1 MALCDVKKFSV
12 ILLALFLVAPPVIS
26 NVVYVRPNNSTSC
39 PGQPCHTLMEY
50 AADVELLPSNTE
62 AIFGIGDHLLD
73 TTLRFGYS
81 NITFTGN
88 MAKILFYPR
97 AYIVVT
103 GIENITLN
111 LLQCELYEQI
121 SQYSFIFLN
130 NANSIEIANISF
142 KEFNYER
149 LYIMTLSI
157 ISSLNSNVKFSNC
170 SFLDIINIGGI
181 LEARNS
187 EIDFSGNNFT
197 NNSAFF
203 SSSHGLLHM
212 ISSNVTF
219 NDNIF
224 YQNAKK
230 MLRSIILIQFSSI
243 QFSGITMFKENGRCI
258 RSIQSTVQIDGI
270 AVFENNTL
278 SHVIEAATNSLLE
291 MKGNVT
297 FISNKNNYVILLH
310 SQTQMNSTGE
320 IFFYNNN
327 INVSS
332 VISVSNSDM
341 YLSGITNFESNSAAI
356 KATNSQLELNGKVTF
371 NNHDQQVIRLARESS
386 MNCFGEVTFSNNI
399 ITGSSVVSA
408 DMSNLSFSGMTMF
421 KENGWCIYSIQST
434 VQIDGIAVFENN
446 THVIEAVANSQLK
459 MKGNVTFINNK
470 NYYVVHSR
478 TQMNSTGEKENGWC
492 IRSIQSTVQIDG
504 IAVFENNTHV
514 IEASTNSQLEMK
526 GNVTFINNKNYY
538 VILLRSRTQMNS
550 TGEIFFYNNNINV
563 SSVISVSNSDMYL
576 SGITNFESNS
586 GAIEATTFSQLELNG
601 KVTFSNHDQQV
612 IHLTSESSMNC
623 FGEVTFSNNII
634 TGSSVV
640 SAHMSNLSFS
650 GIMNFDSNSALNA
663 NGGAIHALESDVVLE
678 GTMNFFNNE
687 AQGGYGGAV
696 FVNRSTLHIDGIIS
710 FENNTARKDLNIN
723 TNGGA
728 IYSFDSDVTLK
739 GSIDFLNNWAEEGF
753 GGAIFAFSS
762 TLQTE
767 GDCMFADNNA
777 KSLGGV
783 IFVVDSDIQLS
794 GNIQFEKNKALSG
807 GAIAFDN
814 STLTLLGP
822 VTVDFIENE
831 AEDAGGALFLLD
843 QDSITLCDKKLSYFS
858 TEECFFRLLNFNETD
873 QNIQLN
879 FRGNIAENGGT
890 VLYGGSL
897 DECTVD
903 ISGTSKKGFEAF
915 EDISDITYPNNN
927 DSSSDIT
934 SNPKEMCFCINGTT
948 PDCSLIYPEENI
960 TTVRGRHF
968 NLSVVLVGQGNKPVA
983 STLRAYIHND
993 DNLTQLHPATHI
1005 TSTKQS
1011 ICTDISFMMF
1021 SGNGSKTLVLYPDEG
1036 PCFSSNT
1043 AKKRVQIDF
1052 DNCPPGFT
1060 LDPEHN
1066 YTRCACEQRLIEVN
1080 ETNKCDIEEEVIERP
1095 DGTWIK
1101 PTWDEDGNY
1110 IGFILSRY
1118 CPFNYCN
1125 EIQSLNFLFD
1135 DGNNVSDAQ
1144 CDENRT
1150 GTLCG
1155 NCTDN
1160 HSLTLNQFK
1169 CRECG
1174 NEYISLLVLFA
1185 FAGVLLIV
1193 ILTGLHMTVAAG
1205 TINGLILYANII
1217 GANSERFFSH
1227 TEVNVFTV
1235 FISWL
1240 NLDFGFDLC
1249 FFDGLDFYTY
1259 VWLQYAFPLYLWFL
1273 MGIIILSSRRSA
1285 IMMKLLGS
1293 NPIAVLAT
1301 LILLSYTALLQNIIA
1316 ALSFTRLEFAN
1327 GTTTTVW
1334 LFNGNIAFM
1343 EGNHLILAITSL
1355 FISAFFFL
1363 PFTFFLMFGYYL
1375 LAFSNRRCF
1384 TWLNRFKPLLDAF
1397 YGPYQKEVR
1406 FWTGFMLL
1414 LRFCLYLTFALKRSR
1429 DDSTDLLAILTVF
1442 SIVISLAWLSRRGIY
1457 EKLYL
1462 DLLEASFILNI
1473 FLLTTVTYYY
1483 DTEGFSEHQD
1493 TATYVSVGI
1502 AIAEFVGIVIFHI
1515 TCRILKC
1522 PCAKHLRER
1531 VLKYNANG
1539 EENLPL
1545 RNNEFVHTREA
1556 VDNHD
1561 LQVDDQI

>member
-1 MALCDVKKFSV
+1 MALCDINVKKFSV

-39 PGQPCHTLMEY
+39 PGQPCHTLIEY
-50 AADVELLPSNTE
+50 AADVTLLPSNTE
-62 AIFGIGDHLLD
+62 AIFGIGDHLLN
-73 TTLRFGYS
+73 TTLRLENLT
-81 NITFTGN
+81 NITFNGN
-88 MAKILFYPR
+88 MAKILFYPL
-97 AYIVVT
+97 ASIVV
-103 GIENITLN
+103 INVEDIKLN
-111 LLQCELYEQI
+111 FLQCELY
-121 SQYSFIFLN
+121 QYSNSRIFLD
-130 NANSIEIANISF
+130 NAGSVEIA
-142 KEFNYER
+142 
-149 LYIMTLSI
+149 SI
-157 ISSLNSNVKFSNC
+157 IFRGMQYSRSDSMDTISSVNSSVKIINC
-170 SFLDIINIGGI
+170 SFHDIIGSII
-181 LEARNS
+181 DAS
-187 EIDFSGNNFT
+187 SASVIDFSGNYFT
-197 NNSAFF
+197 NNSFPFQATVTILV
-203 SSSHGLLHM
+203 SIAYST
-212 ISSNVTF
+212 VTF

-224 YQNAKK
+224 YQNAFFFYTIGYVIYI
-230 MLRSIILIQFSSI
+230 RGSSV
-243 QFSGITMFKENGRCI
+243 QFSGLTTFKDNPCSCIGIIYLSTAQVNGRAI
-258 RSIQSTVQIDGI
+258 
-270 AVFENNTL
+270 FENN
-278 SHVIEAATNSLLE
+278 SVAIVIESSTHLE
-291 MKGNVT
+291 LKGNVT
-297 FISNKNNYVILLH
+297 FMLATVAIVLRGHALINC
-310 SQTQMNSTGE
+310 TGE
-320 IFFYNNN
+320 VAFYNNN
-327 INVSS
+327 LAFRVF
-332 VISVSNSDM
+332 NS
-341 YLSGITNFESNSAAI
+341 YLYFSGVTNFESNLVAI
-356 KATNSQLELNGKVTF
+356 NAYQSSQLELNGKVTF
-371 NNHDQQVIRLARESS
+371 SNHNKQVIRLFDESS

-399 ITGSSVVSA
+399 ITGSSV
-408 DMSNLSFSGMTMF
+408 
-421 KENGWCIYSIQST
+421 IY
-434 VQIDGIAVFENN
+434 
-446 THVIEAVANSQLK
+446 
-459 MKGNVTFINNK
+459 
-470 NYYVVHSR
+470 
-478 TQMNSTGEKENGWC
+478 
-492 IRSIQSTVQIDG
+492 
-504 IAVFENNTHV
+504 
-514 IEASTNSQLEMK
+514 
-526 GNVTFINNKNYY
+526 
-538 VILLRSRTQMNS
+538 
-550 TGEIFFYNNNINV
+550 
-563 SSVISVSNSDMYL
+563 
-576 SGITNFESNS
+576 
-586 GAIEATTFSQLELNG
+586 
-601 KVTFSNHDQQV
+601 
-612 IHLTSESSMNC
+612 
-623 FGEVTFSNNII
+623 
-634 TGSSVV
+634 
-640 SAHMSNLSFS
+640 AHTSNLSFS
-650 GIMNFDSNSALNA
+650 GITKFDSNSALNA
-663 NGGAIHALESDVVLE
+663 NGGA
-678 GTMNFFNNE
+678 
-687 AQGGYGGAV
+687 V
-696 FVNRSTLHIDGIIS
+696 FINGSTLHTDGIIS
-710 FENNTARKDLNIN
+710 FESNTARKGLNIN

-753 GGAIFAFSS
+753 GGAIFSFSS
-762 TLQTE
+762 TLQIE
-767 GDCMFADNNA
+767 GDCRFANNNA
-777 KSLGGV
+777 KSRGGV

-794 GNIQFEKNKALSG
+794 GDIQFQKNKAQSG

-831 AEDAGGALFLLD
+831 AEDAGGALFFLD

-879 FRGNIAENGGT
+879 FWGNIAENGGT

-915 EDISDITYPNNN
+915 EDISDTYPNNDN
-927 DSSSDIT
+927 SSDIT

-960 TTVRGRHF
+960 TTVRGRQF

-983 STLRAYIHND
+983 STLRAYIDND
-993 DNLTQLHPATHI
+993 DILTQLHPATHI
-1005 TSTKQS
+1005 TST

-1060 LDPEHN
+1060 LDPKHN

-1155 NCTDN
+1155 NCTEN

-1227 TEVNVFTV
+1227 KVNVFTV

-1240 NLDFGFDLC
+1240 NLDFGFDYCL
-1249 FFDGLDFYTY
+1249 FDELDFYTY
-1259 VWLQYAFPLYLWFL
+1259 VWLQYAFPIYLWFL

-1285 IMMKLLGS
+1285 VMMKLLGS

-1483 DTEGFSEHQD
+1483 DTEGFSEQHQD

>member
-12 ILLALFLVAPPVIS
+12 ILLALFLVPPVIS

-39 PGQPCHTLMEY
+39 PGQPCHTLIEY

-62 AIFGIGDHLLD
+62 AIFGIGDHLLN
-73 TTLRFGYS
+73 TTLKLENVT

-88 MAKILFYPR
+88 MAKILSYPLGS
-97 AYIVVT
+97 INIIDV
-103 GIENITLN
+103 EDITLN
-111 LLQCELYEQI
+111 FLQCELYENSNIAFI
-121 SQYSFIFLN
+121 SLE
-130 NANSIEIANISF
+130 NAGSVEIANVNF
-142 KEFNYER
+142 KGM
-149 LYIMTLSI
+149 LYFFSDTINTIRSV
-157 ISSLNSNVKFSNC
+157 NSDVKFTNC
-170 SFLDIINIGGI
+170 SFLDIKGSIIDVRS
-181 LEARNS
+181 ES
-187 EIDFSGNNFT
+187 EIAFSGNNFT
-197 NNSAFF
+197 NNSIYFDYRVPSVSIR
-203 SSSHGLLHM
+203 SSV
-212 ISSNVTF
+212 VTF

-224 YQNAKK
+224 YQNNLYYSSPLSSVIHIEGQSTVEFSGLMTFKENV
-230 MLRSIILIQFSSI
+230 RCIVIFSSI
-243 QFSGITMFKENGRCI
+243 
-258 RSIQSTVQIDGI
+258 VQINGI
-270 AVFENNTL
+270 AIFEDN
-278 SHVIEAATNSLLE
+278 SMAIEILGSAQLE
-291 MKGNVT
+291 LKGNVT
-297 FISNKNNYVILLH
+297 FYSNRGTYSSHVIRLSSRAL
-310 SQTQMNSTGE
+310 MNSTGK
-320 IFFYNNN
+320 ITFYKNQP
-327 INVSS
+327 IQVY
-332 VISVSNSDM
+332 NSDL
-341 YLSGITNFESNSAAI
+341 YFSGITTFESN
-356 KATNSQLELNGKVTF
+356 LV
-371 NNHDQQVIRLARESS
+371 
-386 MNCFGEVTFSNNI
+386 
-399 ITGSSVVSA
+399 
-408 DMSNLSFSGMTMF
+408 
-421 KENGWCIYSIQST
+421 
-434 VQIDGIAVFENN
+434 
-446 THVIEAVANSQLK
+446 
-459 MKGNVTFINNK
+459 
-470 NYYVVHSR
+470 
-478 TQMNSTGEKENGWC
+478 
-492 IRSIQSTVQIDG
+492 
-504 IAVFENNTHV
+504 
-514 IEASTNSQLEMK
+514 
-526 GNVTFINNKNYY
+526 
-538 VILLRSRTQMNS
+538 
-550 TGEIFFYNNNINV
+550 
-563 SSVISVSNSDMYL
+563 
-576 SGITNFESNS
+576 
-586 GAIEATTFSQLELNG
+586 AIEAFQSSQLELNG

-612 IHLTSESSMNC
+612 IRLTSESSMNC

-663 NGGAIHALESDVVLE
+663 NGGAIHALESGVVLE

-710 FENNTARKDLNIN
+710 FESNTARKGLNIN

-767 GDCMFADNNA
+767 GDCMFANNSA
-777 KSLGGV
+777 KSFGGV

-843 QDSITLCDKKLSYFS
+843 QDSITLCDKKLTYFS
-858 TEECFFRLLNFNETD
+858 TELCFFRLLNFNETN

-879 FRGNIAENGGT
+879 FRGNIAESGGT

-915 EDISDITYPNNN
+915 EDISDIAQNKNY
-927 DSSSDIT
+927 SSSDIT

-948 PDCSLIYPEENI
+948 PNCSLIYPEENI
-960 TTVRGRHF
+960 TTVRGRQF
-968 NLSVVLVGQGNKPVA
+968 NLSVVLVGQGKNPVG

-993 DNLTQLHPATHI
+993 DNLTRLHPATHI

-1011 ICTDISFMMF
+1011 VCTIVSFMIL
-1021 SGNGSKTLVLYPDEG
+1021 SGDDSKTLVLHPDEG

-1043 AKKRVQIDF
+1043 AKKRVQVDF
-1052 DNCPPGFT
+1052 DNCPPGFI
-1060 LDPEHN
+1060 LNGNE
-1066 YTRCACEQRLIEVN
+1066 CVCEKRLNDVKS
-1080 ETNKCDIEEEVIERP
+1080 TCDIGTELIERP
-1095 DGTWIK
+1095 AGTWIN
-1101 PTWDEDGNY
+1101 PTWGEDGNY
-1110 IGFILSRY
+1110 TGFTLSHH
-1118 CPFNYCN
+1118 CPLNYCN
-1125 EIQSLNFLFD
+1125 KHTLNFTFS
-1135 DGNNVSDAQ
+1135 DGENASDIQ
-1144 CDENRT
+1144 CYENRT
-1150 GTLCG
+1150 GILCG
-1155 NCTDN
+1155 DCIEN

-1169 CRECG
+1169 CKECG

-1217 GANSERFFSH
+1217 GTNSERYFSH
-1227 TEVNVFTV
+1227 TEVNVYTV

-1240 NLDFGFDLC
+1240 NLDFGFDFC

-1285 IMMKLLGS
+1285 IMMRLLGS

-1316 ALSFTRLEFAN
+1316 TLSYSKLEFAN
-1327 GTTTTVW
+1327 ETTTAVW

-1414 LRFCLYLTFALKRSR
+1414 LRFCLYLTFALRSRSR

-1442 SIVISLAWLSRRGIY
+1442 SIVISLTWLSRRGIY

-1473 FLLTTVTYYY
+1473 FLLTTVTYYNNY
-1483 DTEGFSEHQD
+1483 YCDTEGFLEQHQD

-1502 AIAEFVGIVIFHI
+1502 AMAEFVGIVIFHI

-1522 PCAKHLRER
+1522 PCAKNLREKI
-1531 VLKYNANG
+1531 LKYNANG

-1561 LQVDDQI
+1561 LQVDDKI